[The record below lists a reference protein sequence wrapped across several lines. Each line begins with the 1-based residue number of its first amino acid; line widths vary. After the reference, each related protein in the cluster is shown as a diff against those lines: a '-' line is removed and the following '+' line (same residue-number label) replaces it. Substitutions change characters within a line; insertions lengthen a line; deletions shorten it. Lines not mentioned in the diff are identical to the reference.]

1 MSEFKPKENLEM
13 KDFNNSLKKKIKPN
27 LFSKLSKMEKN
38 DQYVN
43 LQTNINSLSKD
54 VRLLIDY
61 AEDNIRKKLKNSSNK
76 DYQYFKFLKQS
87 NFLLKRKN
95 RNKKFT
101 SILNII
107 NNYIDLNQA
116 KLDEI
121 AKKKARIKEN
131 KLKKLNTSNDYNL
144 VNKRKINKSVINLK
158 KLPGVNSNLLD
169 KLSDIKKPTRNKIN
183 KTERSPIINKEKKKS
198 FKNMK
203 LFITDKEEN
212 KDIIAKTHYN
222 KFILPKKN
230 ININDNSFIKKFPN
244 IINNKSTKN
253 FIDRNELKQSANKM
267 AILIKEDN
275 SKIKNKITYK
285 KSEQNIKDW
294 IMKSKIKFARWKFGI
309 SEIEKYF
316 VDLKVFGK
324 PEELELFRMKTFYDS
339 FDDLIDDINKKKEEL
354 NVKKIIEEY
363 TKQETNSFSRTN
375 KKRNKGNSA
384 INMTDIFDNKNS
396 EDSKVI
402 QNIKRRKYN
411 EERARNLIDQIL
423 LKNDLGM
430 KAINRSTDKLLEKK
444 SLYKNQSAI
453 MNEKNEFNILK
464 MKNYKKKIDKEDED
478 SIENEK

>member
-1 MSEFKPKENLEM
+1 MS
-13 KDFNNSLKKKIKPN
+13 
-27 LFSKLSKMEKN
+27 
-38 DQYVN
+38 
-43 LQTNINSLSKD
+43 
-54 VRLLIDY
+54 
-61 AEDNIRKKLKNSSNK
+61 
-76 DYQYFKFLKQS
+76 
-87 NFLLKRKN
+87 
-95 RNKKFT
+95 
-101 SILNII
+101 
-107 NNYIDLNQA
+107 
-116 KLDEI
+116 
-121 AKKKARIKEN
+121 
-131 KLKKLNTSNDYNL
+131 
-144 VNKRKINKSVINLK
+144 
-158 KLPGVNSNLLD
+158 
-169 KLSDIKKPTRNKIN
+169 
-183 KTERSPIINKEKKKS
+183 ERSPLISKEKNKS

-339 FDDLIDDINKKKEEL
+339 FDDLIDDINKKKEEH

-363 TKQETNSFSRTN
+363 TKKETNSFSRMN

-384 INMTDIFDNKNS
+384 INMTDIFDNKIS

>member
-1 MSEFKPKENLEM
+1 
-13 KDFNNSLKKKIKPN
+13 
-27 LFSKLSKMEKN
+27 
-38 DQYVN
+38 
-43 LQTNINSLSKD
+43 
-54 VRLLIDY
+54 
-61 AEDNIRKKLKNSSNK
+61 
-76 DYQYFKFLKQS
+76 
-87 NFLLKRKN
+87 
-95 RNKKFT
+95 
-101 SILNII
+101 
-107 NNYIDLNQA
+107 
-116 KLDEI
+116 
-121 AKKKARIKEN
+121 
-131 KLKKLNTSNDYNL
+131 
-144 VNKRKINKSVINLK
+144 
-158 KLPGVNSNLLD
+158 
-169 KLSDIKKPTRNKIN
+169 
-183 KTERSPIINKEKKKS
+183 
-198 FKNMK
+198 MK

-212 KDIIAKTHYN
+212 KDIIQKTHYN

-294 IMKSKIKFARWKFGI
+294 IMRSKIKFARWKFGI

-339 FDDLIDDINKKKEEL
+339 FDDLIDDINKKKEEH

-363 TKQETNSFSRTN
+363 TKKETNSFSRMN

-384 INMTDIFDNKNS
+384 INMTDIFDNKIS

-464 MKNYKKKIDKEDED
+464 MKNYKKKIDKEEED
-478 SIENEK
+478 SIEIEK